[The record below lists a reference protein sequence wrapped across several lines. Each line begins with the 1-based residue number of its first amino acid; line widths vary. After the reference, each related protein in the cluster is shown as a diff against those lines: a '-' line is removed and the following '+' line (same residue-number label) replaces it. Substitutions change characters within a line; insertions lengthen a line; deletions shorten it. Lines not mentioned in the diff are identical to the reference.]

1 MEVISYEQ
9 IAKSVFLKHKD
20 LAPQEQRKLAAEKM
34 IDEMKKKMKYKK
46 R

>member
-1 MEVISYEQ
+1 MKLISYEQ

-20 LAPQEQRKLAAEKM
+20 LVPQEQRRIAAEKM
-34 IDEMKKKMKYKK
+34 IEEIKNKIKYKK